1 MNMRGVKKRGRL
13 VSIFLSCLFCL
24 TLLVPM
30 KANAA
35 GENELKEMIE
45 GLDTLLERFGEF
57 APGDT
62 APDGLSDF
70 LCGRSGAL
78 DSYYDEAWQAQK
90 SEVSVPYE
98 VFMAALRQTI
108 ANPSDMK
115 DAADAGPNIIRYD
128 AENDAMILSIGGYG
142 FGEPDHIVYRKYTQN
157 GNVYEVYGQWLRFL
171 GSSDTE
177 DMIDKTAGMTEGVD
191 YVKEPFGEYY
201 YYYTPEETAKLT
213 LVEEDGFLK
222 ISGYQLAEEDGT
234 DETPHEHIW
243 STKRAY
249 DDTYCWLPCTV
260 DGCTEV
266 TNKMKHSL
274 NIVIDKPA
282 TAGENGIA
290 HRECFACDYV
300 GEPFEIEFFDPEVLS
315 YTKVWNGKGDI
326 VIEVDSKK
334 AAFIELLFEI
344 SKDEKTG
351 LGTGVLKP
359 VYDLDENGKGTITY
373 PQSELEKLDKLC
385 QNIGSSLEE
394 MKNINLIVS
403 FGTDAQY
410 KNVEINIPIDLTA
423 EKPTPEQPEST
434 EKPGGTTDTN
444 GTTEKPAN
452 DVPQTG
458 DLNNIGFYM
467 VLLVMSALC
476 AAGLA
481 VRKKKY

>member
-1 MNMRGVKKRGRL
+1 MNMRGVKRRRRL
-13 VSIFLSCLFCL
+13 VSVFLSCLLCL

-35 GENELKEMIE
+35 GENELKKMIE
-45 GLDTLLERFGEF
+45 DLDTLLERFGEF

-70 LCGRSGAL
+70 LCNRSGAL

-90 SEVSVPYE
+90 SEVSVPYD

-128 AENDAMILSIGGYG
+128 AENDVMILSIGGYG

-177 DMIDKTAGMTEGVD
+177 DMTDKTAGMTEGVD
-191 YVKEPFGEYY
+191 YVKEPFEEYY
-201 YYYTPEETAKLT
+201 YYYTLEETAKLT

-222 ISGYQLAEEDGT
+222 ISGYQLVEEGGA
-234 DETPHEHIW
+234 ETPHEHIW

-249 DDTYCWLPCTV
+249 DDTYCWLPCMV

-274 NIVIDKPA
+274 EVVIDKEA
-282 TAGENGIA
+282 AAGENGIA
-290 HRECFACDYV
+290 HWKCFACDYV

-344 SKDEKTG
+344 SKDEETG
-351 LGTGVLKP
+351 LGTGALKP

-385 QNIGSSLEE
+385 QNIGSSLKE

-403 FGTDAQY
+403 FGTDTQY
-410 KNVEINIPIDLTA
+410 KDVELNIPVELTDEKPE
-423 EKPTPEQPEST
+423 EKPTPE
-434 EKPGGTTDTN
+434 KPDGTTDIN
-444 GTTEKPAN
+444 DKTEKPAN

-458 DLNNIGFYM
+458 DSTNIGFYM
-467 VLLVMSALC
+467 VLLVMSGLC
-476 AAGLA
+476 AGVLG
-481 VRKKKY
+481 VREKKY